1 MYNRRRAAFSRLDPG
16 LDEHK
21 PWAAVGAWFPGPKGE
36 NADVYKELVVKA
48 IDHHMKFREDYYPSD
63 PVYVDDEM
71 KQSECYRNAIAKMDT
86 QLQLMLSELDKSIPF
101 FSTRYKVGTLRHV
114 TSRPLN
120 YSNNNDKNNNNND
133 FVDNSPV
140 KVSKKC

>member
-1 MYNRRRAAFSRLDPG
+1 MYAVCGERRGAPMYGRRRVSRLDPG

-48 IDHHMKFREDYYPSD
+48 MDHHMKFREDCYPSD

-71 KQSECYRNAIAKMDT
+71 KKSECYRNAIAKMDT
-86 QLQLMLSELDKSIPF
+86 QLELLLSKLNNSVPV
-101 FSTRYKVGTLRHV
+101 FSTRYKVRALLRV
-114 TSRPLN
+114 MSQPLN
-120 YSNNNDKNNNNND
+120 CNNI
-133 FVDNSPV
+133 
-140 KVSKKC
+140 